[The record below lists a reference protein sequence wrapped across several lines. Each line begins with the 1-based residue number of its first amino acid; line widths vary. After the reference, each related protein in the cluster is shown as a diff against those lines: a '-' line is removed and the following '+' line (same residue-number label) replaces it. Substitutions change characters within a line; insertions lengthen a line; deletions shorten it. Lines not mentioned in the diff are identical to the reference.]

1 MINLIFMKK
10 RLLIIGMALMTGFS
24 FAQQREI
31 RRAER
36 ALNSQ
41 KYSEVLSNL
50 KDAEGSIASADKEL
64 QAKFYA
70 LRGEALTGLASTN
83 YAKAKEAAA
92 AFEKALELNPN
103 IRNAHEDAL
112 FSLRT
117 ILINS
122 AVSDQNA
129 ERYNEAAEKLTTS
142 YSISNDPSDLYFAA
156 SNYVNS
162 QNYAKALEYYQTVLD
177 LGYTGETI
185 EYVATHKETGEVH
198 PFDNENLRNIAVRT
212 GEYIKPEDLMT
223 ESRRGEILRNMTLI
237 YIQQGE
243 NEKAIE
249 LMKAARAENPNDVYL
264 MRAEADMSYNMGDMK
279 RYNELM
285 SKIIETDP
293 DNPELYFNLG
303 VGTAELGENE
313 KAEKY
318 YEKALELKPDY
329 ESALINLAVLKLSKE
344 GPIVEEMNSFGTSRA
359 DNQRYEEL
367 KKIRED
373 LYRETLPYLEKAYNL
388 NQNNIQILRTLMN
401 IYSQL
406 GEDAKFQEMKAKVD
420 AMEQSGN

>member
-70 LRGEALTGLASTN
+70 LRGEALTATAGSN
-83 YAKAKEAAA
+83 YEKAKEAAN
-92 AFEKALELNPN
+92 AFIKAFELNPALK
-103 IRNAHEDAL
+103 NAHQDAL
-112 FSLRT
+112 FNLRT
-117 ILINS
+117 IFINS

-129 ERYNEAAEKLTTS
+129 NRYTAAAEKLITS
-142 YSISNDPSDLYFAA
+142 YKISEDPSDLYFAA
-156 SNYVNS
+156 SNYVNAQEYS
-162 QNYAKALEYYQTVLD
+162 KALEYYQKVLD
-177 LGYTGETI
+177 LGYTGQTT

-212 GEYIKPEDLMT
+212 GEYIKPEVRVT

-344 GPIVEEMNSFGTSRA
+344 GPIVEEMNSLGTSRA

-420 AMEQSGN
+420 AMESGN